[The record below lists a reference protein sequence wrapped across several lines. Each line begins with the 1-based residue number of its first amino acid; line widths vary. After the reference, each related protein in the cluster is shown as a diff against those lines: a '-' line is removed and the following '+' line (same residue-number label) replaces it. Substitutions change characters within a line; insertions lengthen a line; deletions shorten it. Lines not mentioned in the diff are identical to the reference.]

1 MVDSDLKRLKK
12 LHLTLG
18 LRINLKWCNMEDS
31 AKTNWN
37 QQRLWIMGV
46 LEVVRLFLLTFH
58 KFSDQIQ
65 LEVHHLAKNLGA
77 LLWLVQL
84 QKHSTKWLL
93 IQSINSGFH

>member
-1 MVDSDLKRLKK
+1 
-12 LHLTLG
+12 
-18 LRINLKWCNMEDS
+18 
-31 AKTNWN
+31 
-37 QQRLWIMGV
+37 
-46 LEVVRLFLLTFH
+46 
-58 KFSDQIQ
+58 